1 MAVIRIKKN
10 YIPIPFVDEVVNE
23 EGELEEKIKF
33 ELRFSMTDE
42 SIERLYKQAEE
53 IDELVQEV
61 DEVSGQDNKDGAEKV
76 VRKAIDA
83 ILGKGSYEKL
93 YEESQSLVITVEYY
107 AEIIYLLIDELKKS
121 KMKDL
126 EKDLT
131 EEYFN
136 E

>member
-10 YIPIPFVDEVVNE
+10 YIPIPFENE
-23 EGELEEKIKF
+23 DGEIEF

-42 SIERLYKQAEE
+42 SIERLYSQAEE
-53 IDELVQEV
+53 IDKLVNEV
-61 DEVSGQDNKDGAEKV
+61 EEASEQDNKDSAKEV
-76 VRKAIDA
+76 LQKAIDA
-83 ILGKGSYEKL
+83 ILGEGSYEKL
-93 YEESQSLVITVEYY
+93 YGHSQSLIITVEYY
-107 AEIIYLLIDELKKS
+107 AEIIYLLVDELKKS

-126 EKDLT
+126 EKELA